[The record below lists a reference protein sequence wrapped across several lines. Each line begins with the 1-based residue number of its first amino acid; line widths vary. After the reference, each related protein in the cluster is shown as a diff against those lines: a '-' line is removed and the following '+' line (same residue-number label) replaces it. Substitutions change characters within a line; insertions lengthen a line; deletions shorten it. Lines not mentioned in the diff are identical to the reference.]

1 MNDDEL
7 IAHLRARVSQ
17 IRRIAAMAH
26 DLQMIEMLTKLA
38 EDGEADIAKLEA
50 ALDAEPAAEIKIEP
64 TAE

>member
-50 ALDAEPAAEIKIEP
+50 ALDAEPAAEIEIEP